1 VNAPGR
7 DPASENKKT
16 PLGNAPAGLMESGCQ
31 NLGGDQKLYFTP
43 KTAPRSPKNLPSKEL
58 L

>member
-1 VNAPGR
+1 MHQRGLF
-7 DPASENKKT
+7 SGQGS
-16 PLGNAPAGLMESGCQ
+16 LGD
-31 NLGGDQKLYFTP
+31 DQKLYFTP